1 MDQQV
6 TITPQPIGSAWCGL
20 YQCEARFFI
29 KDYWYG
35 KRTLVVEYGEGYCG
49 PWLPKDANG
58 RPVFEAVIPD
68 HWSHD
73 ELMALLLTPPVIS
86 DEATRRIIKPAFMA
100 DDPPEYV
107 RNYPAWE
114 VGARHFGS
122 EYLAWPKKAPKLA
135 AGEPPH

>member
-1 MDQQV
+1 MITFASFDSQAFPTFGGSKLSQPSDV
-6 TITPQPIGSAWCGL
+6 TTVAGGCGL
-20 YQCEARFFI
+20 GWHR
-29 KDYWYG
+29 
-35 KRTLVVEYGEGYCG
+35 G
-49 PWLPKDANG
+49 PWLPKDAIG